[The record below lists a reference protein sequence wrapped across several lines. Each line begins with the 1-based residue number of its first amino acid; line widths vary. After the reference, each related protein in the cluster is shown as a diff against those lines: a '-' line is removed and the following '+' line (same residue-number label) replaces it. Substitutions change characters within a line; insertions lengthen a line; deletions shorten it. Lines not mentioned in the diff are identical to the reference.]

1 MPLLLLLLLLLL
13 LVEVAQF
20 KRSSFCLSSSV
31 KYLGELD
38 LLTRKGGR
46 CSERNA
52 LSATDKGCRIM
63 IAVALRDV
71 GDTRV
76 EAAAG
81 WRVRMPVGSDGID
94 QWHQATYAI
103 DVRRPTFL
111 CYVRTLL
118 HFRFHQALDLA
129 DLARTRILYESYLA
143 Y

>member
-1 MPLLLLLLLLLL
+1 MPLLLLLLLL

-20 KRSSFCLSSSV
+20 KRSSCLSSSV
-31 KYLGELD
+31 KYLGALD

-81 WRVRMPVGSDGID
+81 
-94 QWHQATYAI
+94 
-103 DVRRPTFL
+103 
-111 CYVRTLL
+111 
-118 HFRFHQALDLA
+118 
-129 DLARTRILYESYLA
+129 
-143 Y
+143 